1 MKNDLKTVQG
11 KNEHKTVHRAIS
23 PNDNS
28 YVACKVAKR
37 LFFCE
42 QNEQTGEA
50 WPILCFC
57 ICFRLIESLVTIH
70 HGARVFSLA
79 FFPIDQGRCA
89 QANCSTQC

>member
-37 LFFCE
+37 L
-42 QNEQTGEA
+42 
-50 WPILCFC
+50 
-57 ICFRLIESLVTIH
+57 
-70 HGARVFSLA
+70 VFL
-79 FFPIDQGRCA
+79 
-89 QANCSTQC
+89 

>member
-37 LFFCE
+37 LFFVNRTSRQE
-42 QNEQTGEA
+42 KRG
-50 WPILCFC
+50 PYF
-57 ICFRLIESLVTIH
+57 
-70 HGARVFSLA
+70 A
-79 FFPIDQGRCA
+79 FVYAFV
-89 QANCSTQC
+89 